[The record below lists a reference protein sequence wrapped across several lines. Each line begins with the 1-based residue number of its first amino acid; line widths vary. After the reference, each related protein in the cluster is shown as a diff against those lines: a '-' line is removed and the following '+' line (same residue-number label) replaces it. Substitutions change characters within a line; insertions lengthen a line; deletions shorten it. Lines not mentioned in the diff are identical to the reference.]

1 LKKADIDVSTLSS
14 AAKDVLEQ
22 LGGATRGLI
31 DQIMKNMVALNA
43 VDQSGVFGV
52 VIPKISKGE
61 IPFYIIRSL
70 FVSFESFRD
79 KICNSLE
86 SYPKKIV
93 VGNIPA
99 IKEMR
104 SKDQKKIDNL
114 LTIWEKSGIID
125 KESIKTIKEKG
136 K

>member
-1 LKKADIDVSTLSS
+1 MA
-14 AAKDVLEQ
+14 
-22 LGGATRGLI
+22 
-31 DQIMKNMVALNA
+31 ALNA

-61 IPFYIIRSL
+61 IPFYVIRSL

-79 KICNSLE
+79 KIYNSLE
-86 SYPKKIV
+86 VYPKRIV

-104 SKDQKKIDNL
+104 TKDQKKIDDL
-114 LTIWEKSGIID
+114 LAIWERSGIID
-125 KESIKTIKEKG
+125 KESIETIKEKG
-136 K
+136 E